1 MSIIL
6 EGIDLPE
13 KNTRV
18 ICLFPNGAEELV
30 VLDADSGAT
39 AGRPIQVIQIPK
51 DHGRL
56 IDMDDSIIFHG
67 FNKENF
73 EEYKRRIFEAHGILE
88 AEE

>member
-39 AGRPIQVIQIPK
+39 AGRPIQVI
-51 DHGRL
+51 
-56 IDMDDSIIFHG
+56 
-67 FNKENF
+67 
-73 EEYKRRIFEAHGILE
+73 
-88 AEE
+88 

>member
-1 MSIIL
+1 MSLIL

-13 KNTRV
+13 KNMKV

-56 IDMDDSIIFHG
+56 ID
-67 FNKENF
+67 ENMTYIDKTIDGYF
-73 EEYKRRIFEAHGILE
+73 EIYAPTILE
-88 AEE
+88 AEEIK